1 MMLWAG
7 SMSLFEVSHYVP
19 SKPLYEQGFILLPHL
34 VELSYSILSGLDIG
48 PLYATFV
55 ISVLHLIGS
64 AILSI
69 GGIYHSIVA
78 DSVLEGGPYSS
89 IFNINFTDRY
99 RMSSILGGLF
109 HIVSRPSNYL
119 VRAYLWAPEAYLSYS
134 LAALSLSGFIAAT
147 YSWYNNTA
155 YPSFWAS
162 PNHKCVCTFP
172 RHQLI

>member
-69 GGIYHSIVA
+69 GGIYHSIVS

-99 RMSSILGGLF
+99 RMSSILGVHLTLLGIASLGL
-109 HIVSRPSNYL
+109 VSKAVLFGGVYD
-119 VRAYLWAPEAYLSYS
+119 
-134 LAALSLSGFIAAT
+134 T
-147 YSWYNNTA
+147 
-155 YPSFWAS
+155 
-162 PNHKCVCTFP
+162 
-172 RHQLI
+172 